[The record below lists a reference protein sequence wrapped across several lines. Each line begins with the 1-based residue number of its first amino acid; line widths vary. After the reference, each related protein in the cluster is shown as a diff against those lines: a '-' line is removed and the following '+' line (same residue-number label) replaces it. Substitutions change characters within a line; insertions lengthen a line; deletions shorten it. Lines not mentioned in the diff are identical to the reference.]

1 MTTGLHTGLHRQK
14 SVPLICGGFFRNLVG
29 GLFIGIQCG
38 KKEEKRRNIG
48 KEMSEKLP
56 TPFPVFPLL
65 KDNGRKAELLRHII
79 GLLAL

>member
-1 MTTGLHTGLHRQK
+1 
-14 SVPLICGGFFRNLVG
+14 LIFNVER
-29 GLFIGIQCG
+29 
-38 KKEEKRRNIG
+38 KREKRRNFR

>member
-1 MTTGLHTGLHRQK
+1 MW
-14 SVPLICGGFFRNLVG
+14 
-29 GLFIGIQCG
+29 
-38 KKEEKRRNIG
+38 KKEGKRRNFG

>member
-1 MTTGLHTGLHRQK
+1 ME
-14 SVPLICGGFFRNLVG
+14 FFSKLRVG
-29 GLFIGIQCG
+29 SLFIGIQCG
-38 KKEEKRRNIG
+38 KKEGKRRNFG

-79 GLLAL
+79 GLLVL